1 MSEGRA
7 RREPEP
13 DQDADGL
20 LAEAMSSLEDITRRM
35 DVLGP
40 GMGGGVGRSQESEVN
55 GREEDVLGAFV
66 DEVKKTHLQRRMC
79 C

>member
-1 MSEGRA
+1 MSDGRA
-7 RREPEP
+7 RREPEQ
-13 DQDADGL
+13 DQDGL

-40 GMGGGVGRSQESEVN
+40 GMGGGGGGSPESEVN

-66 DEVKKTHLQRRMC
+66 DEVKEADLQRRTC